1 VVFET
6 ILKKI
11 FGGNFDW
18 FLHTMI
24 FYHTQQVIKK
34 QKKGRGR
41 EEKEGGGRG
50 RQYNG

>member
-18 FLHTMI
+18 FLHTVI

-34 QKKGRGR
+34 QTKGRR
-41 EEKEGGGRG
+41 EGGRG
-50 RQYNG
+50 KRKTI